1 MHSGSPEYLDPQ
13 TGFFLLET
21 GLKNFFRSKTKNHLS
36 SSGLCKAYLSNITT
50 FRRFLSGWTFPLF
63 RILRY
68 FYFSLV
74 FAVFRI
80 SPDSIAELFEALASY
95 KNGVIEVRVSGQQ
108 QQRMGY
114 R

>member
-1 MHSGSPEYLDPQ
+1 MKNYL
-13 TGFFLLET
+13 
-21 GLKNFFRSKTKNHLS
+21 
-36 SSGLCKAYLSNITT
+36 YL
-50 FRRFLSGWTFPLF
+50 
-63 RILRY
+63 
-68 FYFSLV
+68 SLV

>member
-1 MHSGSPEYLDPQ
+1 M
-13 TGFFLLET
+13 
-21 GLKNFFRSKTKNHLS
+21 NFI
-36 SSGLCKAYLSNITT
+36 CP
-50 FRRFLSGWTFPLF
+50 W
-63 RILRY
+63 
-68 FYFSLV
+68 
-74 FAVFRI
+74 FRI